1 VPVLHSGTVQAFAA
15 TQLPA
20 LLLRDFSL
28 LGGRERLS
36 LRTFFGGAAGGKAV
50 GKDVDLTV
58 VRRPRVIRGATTLMT
73 ALCELATQVSTSP
86 LQALQAVQMHMRVA
100 RQCCCC

>member
-50 GKDVDLTV
+50 RKDVGAAVDLTV

-73 ALCELATQVSTSP
+73 ALCELATQVKTSSNKHCRNSC
-86 LQALQAVQMHMRVA
+86 MHVM
-100 RQCCCC
+100 